1 MMKQR
6 IRMLLALAACA
17 LAPAAL
23 AAGVDDLGRDVR
35 EWNFRVFL
43 DDSEIGYHRF
53 ELIRQDDTRRITTE
67 ADFRV
72 GFLFLTAYRY
82 EHVNEETW
90 EGECLREIASRTDD
104 NGREFA
110 VRGLQRENHFA
121 VTAGAEPTVVDDC
134 VKTFAYWNPAILE
147 EDRLLNSQTGEL
159 LPVTVER
166 VAREVLDV
174 KGEEVSTV
182 RYRLSSHDLEL
193 DIWYSDQDEWLALES
208 TVKGGRK
215 LRYELT

>member
-1 MMKQR
+1 MMKLR
-6 IRMLLALAACA
+6 IRILLTLAACA
-17 LAPAAL
+17 LAAAAS
-23 AAGVDDLGRDVR
+23 AAGIDDPGRDVR

-43 DDSEIGYHRF
+43 DDAEIGYHRF
-53 ELIRQDDTRRITTE
+53 ELVREDDTRRVSTE
-67 ADFRV
+67 ARFRV

-90 EGECLREIASRTDD
+90 EGDCLREIESRTDD
-104 NGREFA
+104 NGREFE
-110 VRGLQRENHFA
+110 VSGSQRENRFA
-121 VTAGAEPTVVDDC
+121 VTAGERPIVADDC

-159 LPVTVER
+159 LPVTIER

-174 KGEEVSTV
+174 KGEPVPAV
-182 RYRLSSHDLEL
+182 RYRLSSRNLEL
-193 DIWYSDQDEWLALES
+193 DIWYSDRDEWLALES